1 MAKSATIYNPSLKK
15 AVQTLLLQMKEAGYS
30 EGTQN
35 NTFKALRPIQT
46 FMDSEGITDY
56 SPQVGTNYLESY
68 FQIHT
73 PSEHCKQ
80 SIIRYVELLNK
91 SYAGIQ
97 IVKEKSRF
105 IYNESLS
112 ELINGLIEQLRTMGF
127 SEETLHNYMVRLRP
141 IQSYMRK
148 NNIDLY
154 SPEVGM
160 AYYNYFLETHNISE
174 TTKSE
179 LRASILRLN
188 DFYRGVSFVRLHT
201 FCKIDTIPICFKSD
215 TDAFLCD
222 STIYSDSKTTT
233 ARRVKA
239 LARFLTKCTL
249 LSAHSISELTP
260 QIVQLACRNVTDIDE
275 WITIRQ
281 FLKLLAQKGKTEND
295 LSTFVPKARRE
306 TKAPSTYT
314 IEEIQSLEMSIDR
327 NTFQGKRDYV
337 VLLMASRLLMRA
349 GDIAS
354 IRLEYID
361 FNSERISF
369 LQKKTNTEVVL
380 PLVPILK
387 EALEEYL
394 LEADTSDGYLFHTLT
409 APHTPITGKVVAHI
423 VAKYFNEAGIDTT
436 GKKHGPHTLRA
447 SGSTSMIN
455 DDISYDIVRHILGHT
470 SPNSIRHYAKNDIE
484 KLRRCA
490 VSVPAPSGKF
500 AEFLNG
506 GVQVG
511 LMNTIAF

>member
-1 MAKSATIYNPSLKK
+1 MARSSTIYNPSLER
-15 AVQTLLLQMKEAGYS
+15 AVHNLLLKMKEAGYS
-30 EGTQN
+30 EGTQH

-56 SPQVGTNYLESY
+56 SPQVGTNYLKSY
-68 FQIHT
+68 FQIHI
-73 PSEHCKQ
+73 PSEHRKQ
-80 SIIRYVELLNK
+80 SIIRYIELLNK

-105 IYNESLS
+105 IYNESLA

-127 SEETLHNYMVRLRP
+127 SEETLHNYMARLRP

-154 SPEVGM
+154 SLEVGKD
-160 AYYNYFLETHNISE
+160 YYNYFLKTHTINE

-179 LRASILRLN
+179 LKASILRLN
-188 DFYRGVSFVRLHT
+188 DFFKGVSFVRMHT
-201 FCKIDTIPICFKSD
+201 FRKVDTIPICFKED
-215 TDAFLCD
+215 TDEFFND
-222 STIYSDSKTTT
+222 SSIYSDSKSTFVQRT
-233 ARRVKA
+233 KA

-249 LSAHSISELTP
+249 FSAHSISELTP
-260 QIVQLACRNVTDIDE
+260 QIVQMACRDVTDIDE

-281 FLKLLAQKGKTEND
+281 FLKLLAQKGKIEND

-306 TKAPSTYT
+306 AKAPSTYT

-349 GDIAS
+349 GDIAT
-354 IRLEYID
+354 IKLENID

-369 LQKKTNTEVVL
+369 IQKKTNTEVVL
-380 PLVPILK
+380 PIVPALK

-394 LEADTSDGYLFHTLT
+394 LEADTSDDYLFHTLT
-409 APHTPITGKVVAHI
+409 APHTPITGKVVTHI
-423 VAKYFNEAGIDTT
+423 VNKYFNEAGIDTT

-455 DDISYDIVRHILGHT
+455 DDMSYDIVRHILGHT

-490 VSVPAPSGKF
+490 VSVPAPFGNF
-500 AEFLNG
+500 AKFLNG
-506 GVQVG
+506 DV
-511 LMNTIAF
+511 

>member
-1 MAKSATIYNPSLKK
+1 MAKSATIYNPSLEK

-30 EGTQN
+30 EGTRQ

-46 FMDSEGITDY
+46 FMDLEGITDY
-56 SPQVGTNYLESY
+56 SPQVGVKYLESY

-73 PSEHCKQ
+73 SSKKHKQ
-80 SIIRYVELLNK
+80 SIIRYIELLNNSCTGNPIVRKK
-91 SYAGIQ
+91 S
-97 IVKEKSRF
+97 SF
-105 IYNESLS
+105 IYNESLA
-112 ELINGLIEQLRTMGF
+112 EPIYGLLEQLRTMGF

-141 IQSYMRK
+141 IQSYMKK
-148 NNIDLY
+148 NNIEFY

-160 AYYNYFLETHNISE
+160 AYYNYFLETHTISK
-174 TTKSE
+174 TAKKE
-179 LRASILRLN
+179 LKASILRLN
-188 DFYRGVSFVRLHT
+188 DFFDGVSFVRLHS

-222 STIYSDSKTTT
+222 STIYSDSKRTT

-249 LSAHSISELTP
+249 LSAYSISELTP
-260 QIVQLACRNVTDIDE
+260 QIVQLACRDVTDIDE
-275 WITIRQ
+275 WVTIRQ
-281 FLKLLAQKGKTEND
+281 FLKLLAQKGKTDND

-306 TKAPSTYT
+306 INAPSTYT
-314 IEEIQSLEMSIDR
+314 VEEIQSIEMSIDR
-327 NTFQGKRDYV
+327 DTFQGKRDYV

-354 IRLEYID
+354 IKLENIN
-361 FNSERISF
+361 FSSERISF
-369 LQKKTNTEVVL
+369 LQKKTNNEVVL
-380 PLVPILK
+380 PLVPVLK
-387 EALEEYL
+387 EALGEYL
-394 LEADTSDGYLFHTLT
+394 LEADTSDGYLFHNLT
-409 APHTPITGKVVAHI
+409 APHTPITGRTVTYI
-423 VAKYFNEAGIDTT
+423 VNKYFNEAKIDTT

-447 SGSTSMIN
+447 LGSTSMIN

-500 AEFLNG
+500 EEFLNG
-506 GVQVG
+506 GFQV
-511 LMNTIAF
+511 